1 MLKSSFAAYEFF
13 ELLLATWFW
22 FSGVPFLEAGVT
34 VPITLDT
41 NRADLI
47 SVKVADYLSIGG
59 STKVTILVQ
68 VGCRPVCPD

>member
-1 MLKSSFAAYEFF
+1 MVFL
-13 ELLLATWFW
+13 
-22 FSGVPFLEAGVT
+22 SGVPFLEAGTT

-47 SVKVADYLSIGG
+47 SVKVADYLSIGS

-68 VGCRPVCPD
+68 VGGKRGCSDWHEYFPGEMFSFIS